1 MLALVDYGQP
11 ISYLTLEAGTDVVSS
26 DGSLVGKLEHVLG
39 DVDSDVFDG
48 LVIDIQRG
56 PGGHRFVDADHV
68 AELYERAVVLRLPAE
83 QVERLPKPTPAP
95 ATMESHGL
103 EDSEGPLQSK
113 LHRAW
118 DLISGNY

>member
-1 MLALVDYGQP
+1 VEYGQP
-11 ISYLTLEAGTDVVSS
+11 ISYLTLEADTNVLSS
-26 DGSLVGKLEHVLG
+26 DGSLVGKLEHVLA
-39 DVDSDVFDG
+39 DAESDVFDG
-48 LVIDIQRG
+48 LVIDIKRG
-56 PGGHRFVDADHV
+56 PGGHRFVDADQV
-68 AELYERAVVLRLPAE
+68 AELYERAVVLAVPTE

-95 ATMESHGL
+95 ATMESHGV